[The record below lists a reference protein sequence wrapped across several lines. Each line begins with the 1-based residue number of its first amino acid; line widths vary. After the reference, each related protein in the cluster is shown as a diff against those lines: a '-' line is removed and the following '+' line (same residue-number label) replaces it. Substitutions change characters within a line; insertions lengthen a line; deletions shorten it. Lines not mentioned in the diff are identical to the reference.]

1 MPDIGRYTPEARQ
14 RNLRAVVEA
23 IKRAGKPLMISEI
36 ASYARLNHETATTVV
51 RAAVRLGVLREL
63 PVMKHTRTG
72 WAKQF
77 ELRRRPSELAK
88 TPNPKIPAIQAE
100 DTTTDVCAVLDR
112 WMAWAAAGH
121 PPIDDYRERALYVA
135 IDAALRSMPATH
147 CIALHHVHR
156 LSIWTFRR
164 VDLEAVYREALDKLA
179 RRLEPLMVK
188 EMA

>member
-1 MPDIGRYTPEARQ
+1 MPDVGRYTPEARQ
-14 RNLRAVVEA
+14 RNIRLVVEA
-23 IKRAGKPLMISEI
+23 IKRAGRPLIVSEV
-36 ASYARLNHETATTVV
+36 ADYARMNHETATTVV
-51 RAAVRLGVLREL
+51 RAALRLGILREL
-63 PVMKHTRTG
+63 PAMKHTRTG
-72 WAKQF
+72 WAKQY
-77 ELRRRPSELAK
+77 ELRRRPPELAK
-88 TPNPKIPAIQAE
+88 TPNPSIAPIRA
-100 DTTTDVCAVLDR
+100 DDSTGDVCAVLDR

-179 RRLEPLMVK
+179 RRLEPLMGR